1 MTGTLTIC
9 STKKLKSS
17 VIRLLKKN
25 GLEAFLIELINVTY
39 KSDAET
45 QSCVAAVKG
54 SIVVTSRHGVKGIV
68 KNAGRNLSGAS
79 ELFCLSG
86 ETQKAALTL
95 NIPIRASASNATSLA
110 SEIIKAGTKTIT
122 YFCADNH
129 RPELTQILSEK
140 NIRVSKIIVYSTSLN
155 SVKIDRPFDFL
166 LFFSPR
172 SVEAFLQTNLLP
184 SHVVCFCIGATTSK
198 VLQERTGNVIIT
210 ADAPSQEHLAQAVI
224 NFVNKRGA

>member
-25 GLEAFLIELINVTY
+25 GLEVFLAELITVTY
-39 KSDAET
+39 KSDEET
-45 QSCVAAVKG
+45 QSRVRAVNG
-54 SIVVTSRHGVKGIV
+54 PIAVTSRHGVKGIV
-68 KNAGRNLSGAS
+68 KNLDSNLSGAT

-86 ETQKAALTL
+86 ETQKAALKL
-95 NIPIRASASNATSLA
+95 KVPIRATASKSSLLA
-110 SEIIKAGTKTIT
+110 AEVVKAGIKSIT

-129 RPELTQILSEK
+129 RPELPQILSEK
-140 NIRVSKIIVYSTSLN
+140 GIRVSKVIVYSTSLN
-155 SVKIDRPFDFL
+155 SMKLDRPFDFL

-172 SVEAFLQTNLLP
+172 SVEAFVQANLLDA
-184 SHVVCFCIGATTSK
+184 HVVCFCIGETTAK
-198 VLQERTGNVIIT
+198 VLQERTSNLIVT

-224 NFVNKRGA
+224 NFINSRGA